1 MDIEAITII
10 IIVGVLLVI
19 TFYIIGL
26 YNELIDARNR
36 VEDRFTQIELEL
48 RKKNNLIPDL
58 IEIVKI
64 YAKHEEKIINE
75 MIATKNKLEKSNKIN
90 DIIKN
95 SKNIDISLNKI
106 FTLTDTYPELKKN
119 KNYLSLQK
127 NVEEIEDKI
136 NYARTFYNEA
146 VLNYNNSRLKFP
158 SNIVA
163 NIFKFNEIEYFK

>member
-75 MIATKNKLEKSNKIN
+75 MIATKNKLDKSNKIN

-119 KNYLSLQK
+119 KNFQIVQK
-127 NVEEIEDKI
+127 KLEECDDKI
-136 NYARTFYNEA
+136 NYAKTFYNDV
-146 VLNYNNSRLKFP
+146 VLDYNNLREEFP
-158 SNIVA
+158 SNLVSKA
-163 NIFKFNEIEYFK
+163 FKFKEINYYK

>member
-75 MIATKNKLEKSNKIN
+75 MIATKN
-90 DIIKN
+90 
-95 SKNIDISLNKI
+95 
-106 FTLTDTYPELKKN
+106 
-119 KNYLSLQK
+119 
-127 NVEEIEDKI
+127 
-136 NYARTFYNEA
+136 
-146 VLNYNNSRLKFP
+146 
-158 SNIVA
+158 
-163 NIFKFNEIEYFK
+163 

>member
-36 VEDRFTQIELEL
+36 VEDQFTQIELEL

-75 MIATKNKLEKSNKIN
+75 MIATKNKLDKSNKIN

>member
-75 MIATKNKLEKSNKIN
+75 MIATKNKLDKSNKIN